1 MFLLVP
7 AYPGCPG
14 QTAVKWLLLLYSRMI
29 KYPHNALICYDYD
42 SDTASDSPESLHLTA
57 VAIIGAA
64 RIVCKAWS
72 IKRYGVC
79 PSVCLFHLSSA
90 TAACGGFA
98 AWDRRQAISIDCC
111 MARQQQAR
119 PPFHPHPQQ
128 HGAQQQMRAVPRC
141 QLTQEA
147 EHRLVKKGSPFST
160 ADRRVP
166 HSGVFMI
173 L

>member
-79 PSVCLFHLSSA
+79 PSVCLFVCSIYRALQQRAAGLLPGTAGRRYRSIAAWRVSSRRDRLSIHIHSSTALSSK
-90 TAACGGFA
+90 CE
-98 AWDRRQAISIDCC
+98 QCHVVS
-111 MARQQQAR
+111 
-119 PPFHPHPQQ
+119 
-128 HGAQQQMRAVPRC
+128 
-141 QLTQEA
+141 
-147 EHRLVKKGSPFST
+147 
-160 ADRRVP
+160 
-166 HSGVFMI
+166 
-173 L
+173 